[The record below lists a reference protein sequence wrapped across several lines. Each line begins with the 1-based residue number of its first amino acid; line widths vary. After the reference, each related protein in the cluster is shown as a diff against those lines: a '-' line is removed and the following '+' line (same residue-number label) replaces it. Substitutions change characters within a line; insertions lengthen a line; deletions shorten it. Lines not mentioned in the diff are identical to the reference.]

1 MERRLRIR
9 CETATSTSRLC
20 GQSVKAA
27 LGRLKHRHHFQTSGN
42 SPGRHTMAAVK
53 IGVLALQG
61 SFREH
66 MTALRRLPGVEP
78 VEVRTKEQLATVSG
92 LIIPGASI
100 ADAPPPPLREAM
112 NAC

>member
-1 MERRLRIR
+1 
-9 CETATSTSRLC
+9 
-20 GQSVKAA
+20 
-27 LGRLKHRHHFQTSGN
+27 
-42 SPGRHTMAAVK
+42 MAAVE

-78 VEVRTKEQLATVSG
+78 VEIRTKEQLATVSG

-100 ADAPPPPLREAM
+100 ADVPPPVFTRGHECMLAAEAHVTVLGQASRAPSFRCVPRY
-112 NAC
+112 N

>member
-1 MERRLRIR
+1 VRTGPSGE
-9 CETATSTSRLC
+9 EHS
-20 GQSVKAA
+20 
-27 LGRLKHRHHFQTSGN
+27 HHFG
-42 SPGRHTMAAVK
+42 PVK

-66 MTALRRLPGVEP
+66 MSALRRLPGVEP

-100 ADAPPPPLREAM
+100 AEDPPPVFMREAK
-112 NAC
+112 NCTGPTSR